1 MLDQSEMYLEF
12 FNLNKEPF
20 TLTPDTRFFLDSGP
34 FKDALETL
42 MVAINNGEG
51 FIKIIGEVG
60 TGKTLLCRKLLN
72 SVSENI
78 ITTYIPNPNIS
89 SKTLTLSLA
98 KELGLKFPAS
108 ANEYSL
114 QQLITKK
121 LVEYYNDNKKVIL
134 CIDEA
139 QAMPDKTLEALRLL
153 TNLETEQSKL
163 LQVVLFGQPELDEKL
178 QSRHLRQFRQRVS
191 FSFELKRLE
200 QDVMIDYLTYR
211 LTTAGYVGGELF
223 QISAIDLLHR
233 YSRGIPRLIN
243 LIVHKA
249 LILCYGKGDKQITK
263 AIMKQAI
270 NDTEDAYIEQTQST
284 YPSRLIIISFILAS
298 SMALTYWVI
307 R

>member
-1 MLDQSEMYLEF
+1 MYLEF
-12 FNLNKEPF
+12 FNLNKAPF
-20 TLTPDTRFFLDSGP
+20 TLTPDTRFFLESGP
-34 FKDALETL
+34 FKEALETL
-42 MVAINNGEG
+42 MVAITNGEG

-72 SVSENI
+72 SVPEDI
-78 ITTYIPNPNIS
+78 VTTYIPNPHIS
-89 SKTLTLSLA
+89 SKTMTLSLA

-108 ANEYSL
+108 TNEYTL
-114 QQLITKK
+114 QQLITNK
-121 LVEYYNDNKKVIL
+121 LIEYYHDNKKVIL

-200 QDVMIDYLTYR
+200 QDVMIDYLSHR
-211 LTTAGYVGGELF
+211 LTMAGYVGGELF
-223 QISAIDLLHR
+223 QISAIKLLHR

-270 NDTEDAYIEQTQST
+270 SDTEDAYIEQNQSV
-284 YPSRLIIISFILAS
+284 YLSRFITVSFILTCTLA
-298 SMALTYWVI
+298 MTYWMI

>member
-1 MLDQSEMYLEF
+1 MYLEF
-12 FNLNKEPF
+12 FNLTKEPF

-42 MVAINNGEG
+42 MIAIQNGEG
-51 FIKIIGEVG
+51 FIKVTGEVG

-72 SVSENI
+72 SVSDDI
-78 ITTYIPNPNIS
+78 ITTYIPNPHIS
-89 SKTLTLSLA
+89 SKTLTLSIA
-98 KELGLKFPAS
+98 KELGLKFPVS

-121 LVEYYNDNKKVIL
+121 LIEHYNNNKKVIL

-178 QSRHLRQFRQRVS
+178 QSRHLRQLRQRVS
-191 FSFELKRLE
+191 FSFTLKRLDM
-200 QDVMIDYLTYR
+200 DVMIDYLTYR
-211 LTTAGYVGGELF
+211 LTTAGYNGGELF
-223 QISAIDLLHR
+223 QHSAIKLLHR

-249 LILCYGKGDKQITK
+249 LLLCYGKGEKQISP
-263 AIMKQAI
+263 AIIKQAI
-270 NDTEDAYIEQTQST
+270 NDTEDAYVETIPGTG
-284 YPSRLIIISFILAS
+284 PSRTIIASFILVSTLAIS
-298 SMALTYWVI
+298 YWI
-307 R
+307 LR

>member
-1 MLDQSEMYLEF
+1 MYLDF

-20 TLTPDTRFFLDSGP
+20 SLTPDTSFFLDSGP

-42 MVAINNGEG
+42 MVAVNNGEG
-51 FIKIIGEVG
+51 FIKVTGEVG

-72 SVSENI
+72 SVPDDV

-89 SKTLTLSLA
+89 SKTLTLALA
-98 KELGLKFPAS
+98 KELDIKFSAS

-114 QQLITKK
+114 QQLITSQ
-121 LVEYYNDNKKVIL
+121 LISHYNENKKVIL

-153 TNLETEQSKL
+153 TNLETEKSKL

-191 FSFELKRLE
+191 FSFELKRLNM
-200 QDVMIDYLTYR
+200 DVMIAYITHR
-211 LTTAGYVGGELF
+211 LTIAGYTGGELF
-223 QISAIDLLHR
+223 QISALSLLHS
-233 YSRGIPRLIN
+233 YSRGIPRLVN
-243 LIVHKA
+243 VIVHKA
-249 LILCYGKGDKQITK
+249 LILCYGKGERQITK

-270 NDTEDAYIEQTQST
+270 ADTEDAYIEQSQRV
-284 YPSRLIIISFILAS
+284 YPYGIILSSLAILG
-298 SMALTYWVI
+298 ALVI
-307 R
+307 AYRTLL

>member
-1 MLDQSEMYLEF
+1 MYLEF
-12 FNLNKEPF
+12 FNLSKEPF

-51 FIKIIGEVG
+51 FIKVTGEVG

-72 SVSENI
+72 SVPDNI
-78 ITTYIPNPNIS
+78 VTTYIPNPNIS

-98 KELGLKFPAS
+98 KELGIKCPVS
-108 ANEYSL
+108 ANEYRL
-114 QQLITKK
+114 QQLITSK
-121 LVEYYNDNKKVIL
+121 LVEHYNDDKKVIL

-163 LQVVLFGQPELDEKL
+163 LQVILFGQPELDEKL
-178 QSRHLRQFRQRVS
+178 ESRHLRQFRQRVS
-191 FSFELKRLE
+191 FSYTLKRLE
-200 QDVMIDYLTYR
+200 LDVMVDYLTHR
-211 LTTAGYVGGELF
+211 LTTAGYRGGELF
-223 QISAIDLLHR
+223 QMPAIKLLHR

-249 LILCYGKGDKQITK
+249 LMLCYGKGEKQITT
-263 AIMKQAI
+263 AIIKQAI
-270 NDTEDAYIEQTQST
+270 EDTEDAYIEANKNSGAL
-284 YPSRLIIISFILAS
+284 RIIAISFFVVSTL
-298 SMALTYWVI
+298 ALTFWVM

>member
-1 MLDQSEMYLEF
+1 MYLEF
-12 FNLNKEPF
+12 FHLDKEPF
-20 TLTPDTRFFLDSGP
+20 TLTPDTRFFLESGP

-42 MVAINNGEG
+42 HVAITNGEG
-51 FIKIIGEVG
+51 FIKITGEVG

-72 SVSENI
+72 SVPDNI
-78 ITTYIPNPNIS
+78 ITTYIPNPHIS

-98 KELGLKFPAS
+98 RELGIKFPTS
-108 ANEYSL
+108 ANEYTL
-114 QQLITKK
+114 QQLITRK
-121 LVEYYNDNKKVIL
+121 LLEYYEDNKKVIL

-163 LQVVLFGQPELDEKL
+163 LQVILFGQPELDEKL

-200 QDVMIDYLTYR
+200 QDVMIDYLSHR
-211 LTTAGYVGGELF
+211 LSMAGYGGGELF
-223 QISAIDLLHR
+223 QVSAIELLHR

-249 LILCYGKGDKQITK
+249 LILCYGKGNKQITS

-270 NDTEDAYIEQTQST
+270 NDTEDAYIDPGQNLA
-284 YPSRLIIISFILAS
+284 PSRFLLFSFVLTSTLA
-298 SMALTYWVI
+298 MAYWVF

>member
-1 MLDQSEMYLEF
+1 MYLEF
-12 FNLNKEPF
+12 FNLSKEPF

-51 FIKIIGEVG
+51 FIKVTGEVG

-72 SVSENI
+72 SVPDNI

-98 KELGLKFPAS
+98 KELGIKCPVS
-108 ANEYSL
+108 ANEYRL
-114 QQLITKK
+114 QQLITSK
-121 LVEYYNDNKKVIL
+121 LVEHYNDDKKVIL

-163 LQVVLFGQPELDEKL
+163 LQVILFGQPELDEKL
-178 QSRHLRQFRQRVS
+178 ESRHLRQFRQRVS
-191 FSFELKRLE
+191 FSYTLKRLE
-200 QDVMIDYLTYR
+200 LDVMVDYLTHR
-211 LTTAGYVGGELF
+211 LTTAGYRGGELF
-223 QISAIDLLHR
+223 QMPAIKLLHR

-249 LILCYGKGDKQITK
+249 LMLCYGKGEKQITT
-263 AIMKQAI
+263 AIIKQAI
-270 NDTEDAYIEQTQST
+270 EDTEDAYIEANKNSGAL
-284 YPSRLIIISFILAS
+284 RIIAISFFVVSTL
-298 SMALTYWVI
+298 ALTFWVM

>member
-1 MLDQSEMYLEF
+1 MYLDF

-20 TLTPDTRFFLDSGP
+20 SLTPDTSFFLDSGP

-42 MVAINNGEG
+42 MVAVNNGEG
-51 FIKIIGEVG
+51 FIKVTGEVG

-72 SVSENI
+72 SVPDDV

-89 SKTLTLSLA
+89 SKTLTLALA
-98 KELGLKFPAS
+98 KELDIKFSAS

-114 QQLITKK
+114 QQLITSQ
-121 LVEYYNDNKKVIL
+121 LISHYNENKKVIL

-153 TNLETEQSKL
+153 TNLETEKSKL

-191 FSFELKRLE
+191 FSFELKRLSM
-200 QDVMIDYLTYR
+200 DVMIAYITHR
-211 LTTAGYVGGELF
+211 LTIAGYTGGELF
-223 QISAIDLLHR
+223 QISALSLLHS
-233 YSRGIPRLIN
+233 YSRGIPRLVN
-243 LIVHKA
+243 VIVHKA
-249 LILCYGKGDKQITK
+249 LILCYGKGERQITK

-270 NDTEDAYIEQTQST
+270 ADTEDAYIEQSQRV
-284 YPSRLIIISFILAS
+284 YPYGIILSSLAILG
-298 SMALTYWVI
+298 ALVI
-307 R
+307 AYRTLL